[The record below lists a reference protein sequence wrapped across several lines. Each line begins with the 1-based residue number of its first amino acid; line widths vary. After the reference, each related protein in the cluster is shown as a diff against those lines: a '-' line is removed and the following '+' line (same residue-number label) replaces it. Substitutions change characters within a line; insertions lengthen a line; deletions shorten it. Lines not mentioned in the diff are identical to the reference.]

1 MLTDH
6 HFGPVL
12 TSLSELLPFGRPL
25 SGRAIGMAWESFP
38 QQAKL
43 DLDPAQL
50 AYAAVQLQLDPDPL
64 RDKPLHIQ
72 LLRYV
77 YPVTNGSPDCSRG
90 LRPDL
95 RARMAHPG
103 IFHPL
108 TVREE
113 SLVSLRLPAGPQVL
127 PTHGESIAARR
138 RRLLALAA
146 ATGVDLTAAATTP
159 EPQLTAAQ

>member
-12 TSLSELLPFGRPL
+12 ISLSELLPFGRPL
-25 SGRAIGMAWESFP
+25 SGRAISMAWESFP
-38 QQAKL
+38 KQAKL
-43 DLDPAQL
+43 DLEPSQL
-50 AYAAVQLQLDPDPL
+50 AYAAVQLQLDPEPQ
-64 RDKPLHIQ
+64 REKPIHIQ

-77 YPVTNGSPDCSRG
+77 YPITNGSPDCSRG

-95 RARMAHPG
+95 RARMAQPG

-108 TVREE
+108 SVREE
-113 SLVSLRLPAGPQVL
+113 SLAPRLPSGPIVL

-146 ATGVDLTAAATTP
+146 ATGVDLTAAATP
-159 EPQLTAAQ
+159 EPQLIAAQ

>member
-1 MLTDH
+1 MLTPDT
-6 HFGPVL
+6 FGPVL
-12 TSLSELLPFGRPL
+12 ADLSELLPFAKSL
-25 SGRAIGMAWESFP
+25 SGSATGLAWESLP
-38 QQAKL
+38 KQAKL
-43 DLDPAQL
+43 DLEPSQL
-50 AYAAVQLQLDPDPL
+50 VYAAQQLQLDPEPL

-108 TVREE
+108 SVREE

-146 ATGVDLTAAATTP
+146 ATGVDLTAAAKP
-159 EPQLTAAQ
+159 QPQLTAAQ